1 MSRLLSAALTVGIA
15 TTLACLSTS
24 ADILRLDP
32 QPRPPTDPST
42 IPMIGKE
49 PSRPYVVIAIV
60 SAHSGGVS
68 LGDVS
73 PAVRKRLLKEAGRLG
88 GNAVL
93 LDASSLTRTGGENEH
108 TQLTGKV
115 IVYTDSTGSN

>member
-1 MSRLLSAALTVGIA
+1 MSRLLFAPLIVVIA
-15 TTLACLSTS
+15 TTLACVTTS

-32 QPRPPTDPST
+32 KPRPPTDPST
-42 IPMIGKE
+42 IQMIGKE
-49 PSRPYVVIAIV
+49 PSRPYAVIAIV
-60 SAHSGGVS
+60 SAHSS
-68 LGDVS
+68 LTLGDVS
-73 PAVRKRLLKEAGRLG
+73 PEVRQRLLKEAGRLG
-88 GNAVL
+88 GHAVL